1 MDGNVTSEPV
11 DSVALH
17 SAEISITLIILL
29 SLFDIVSI
37 IGNGMVLI
45 TVYCNPRLRS
55 NTNVFITN
63 LCLVDLIA
71 GCLLMP
77 LVIDSIG
84 RQEARFGVLC
94 ELVGFIDATYSCAS
108 SLTIAVI
115 ALDRYHSIV
124 NCLYYEN
131 IVTRRRTIIAIIW
144 IWLQTLFIAMC
155 PVVGWGQY
163 TFDFAQFKCSLDLPD
178 RYGFLWFMFC
188 TSVLIPFIVIVFC
201 YTQIH
206 LVARRHAKNM
216 VAIHIQDTGKRIRA
230 VSTRKTKLVYL
241 VVGLYTT
248 CWLPIYIVKLF
259 QSIAS
264 DITIPPGIITLAT
277 VLSLVNGSC
286 NPFLY
291 ALITS
296 QYRAGMNRMNKR
308 FKRKFGRTVATPSV
322 EQSKSSWSVS
332 RPISNLYRYFQEND
346 AGNMLAC
353 IGRTYA
359 DDDSRLDRTQRAET
373 SQYFNPK
380 NATPSPSNQRKINPQ
395 TLQIPGKKSKNCKRT
410 VNGWVQEDKNIKS
423 LSIPLKPIVT
433 QDHDEESFSDPE
445 VSGESKLLTRTNS
458 LEKKTNARVKQ
469 RNSDNNT
476 FRKVVSFKTG
486 QNYLEVI
493 AVPIDKESTMRKSN
507 SVLSTIKEVDNV
519 ETKDKHR
526 VNNLDEDEMKRRE
539 DTTWEKEESGTKGHE
554 NTSGSK
560 ESSDEQLNGNNG
572 NKTKH
577 IDVKSARKPLD
588 NGEYISEE
596 TPMVKDQGEDER
608 SAVDERES
616 TTTAERITV

>member
-1 MDGNVTSEPV
+1 MDGNDTYKPV
-11 DSVALH
+11 SSVY
-17 SAEISITLIILL
+17 SAEISITLIIFL
-29 SLFDIVSI
+29 SVFDIISI
-37 IGNGMVLI
+37 LANGMVLI

-77 LVIDSIG
+77 LVIDSLD
-84 RQEARFGVLC
+84 RQEARYGVLC

-108 SLTIAVI
+108 LLTIAVI

-144 IWLQTLFIAMC
+144 IWLQTLFIAVC

-163 TFDFAQFKCSLDLPD
+163 AFDFAQFKCSLKLPD

-188 TSVLIPFIVIVFC
+188 TSVLIPFAVVVFC

-259 QSIAS
+259 QSLSS
-264 DITIPPGIITLAT
+264 DITIPPGVITLAT

-296 QYRAGMNRMNKR
+296 QYRAGMNRMHKR
-308 FKRKFGRTVATPSV
+308 FKRKLGRTVATPSV

-346 AGNMLAC
+346 GSNMLAC

-359 DDDSRLDRTQRAET
+359 DDDERLDRTQRPET
-373 SQYFNPK
+373 SQYFSPK
-380 NATPSPSNQRKINPQ
+380 LATPSPNQQKTKETQ
-395 TLQIPGKKSKNCKRT
+395 TLQIPNKSKNCKRT
-410 VNGWVQEDKNIKS
+410 LNGWVQEDKNMKT
-423 LSIPLKPIVT
+423 LSIPLKTIVT
-433 QDHDEESFSDPE
+433 QDHDDESFSDPDA
-445 VSGESKLLTRTNS
+445 SGESQSLTRTNS
-458 LEKKTNARVKQ
+458 LEKKRNTRVRQ
-469 RNSDNNT
+469 RNSDNSC
-476 FRKVVSFKTG
+476 RKAVSFKTG
-486 QNYLEVI
+486 QGDYLEVI
-493 AVPIDKESTMRKSN
+493 SAPIDKDSTTRNKSN
-507 SVLSTIKEVDNV
+507 SVLSTIKEVDSF
-519 ETKDKHR
+519 EDKDKHR
-526 VNNLDEDEMKRRE
+526 GRNNLDEIPYPE
-539 DTTWEKEESGTKGHE
+539 DDTWENKESGTKE
-554 NTSGSK
+554 NENNGSRAG
-560 ESSDEQLNGNNG
+560 SLDEQVNGNNDDT
-572 NKTKH
+572 TKH
-577 IDVKSARKPLD
+577 IYVKSARKSLD
-588 NGEYISEE
+588 NVSQETEE
-596 TPMVKDQGEDER
+596 LKDRNEDEKNAEHEQD
-608 SAVDERES
+608 SS
-616 TTTAERITV
+616 TA